1 MRRHGIPLVSLP
13 FLLLLPSACGNGGD
27 GEVIHA
33 RASRA
38 EDERGSQN
46 LLPPQLPRSG
56 HDRVREAALA
66 LERGDVAA
74 ANRLILALPEEPEAV
89 RLERTLLRARLLALE
104 GDGVAAVREIEA
116 ARTAWPDQGS
126 VFGAAAELHAMAGR
140 VKSAE
145 DEIRRGLEVAGPT
158 PELTRARGVLALGRP
173 GGARAGLEHLLA
185 ARKEDPGLLFC
196 DRPLAQAHLLLGN
209 AALAAASPLEAMAHA
224 RAGLLLDPVEPE
236 LRALLGDAQAASGDL
251 DAAIAT
257 YEELHAGGRA
267 VRPALES
274 LLLKGAT
281 AALVERNRPLAL
293 QRWVRARE
301 LGVSDEDLGFGA
313 TALRDEAQRE
323 IEQGIAAYA
332 QDDLERAGEAFRRAL
347 VFEPSS
353 LAGRNHLAVV
363 LFRRGEFEAAAR
375 EWRWLLET
383 SRARSVELPEPVH
396 LNLARALRNAGR
408 VTDAREPLE
417 DYLRREPEGEWAAE
431 TLEMLARLPAA
442 DGEDDYR

>member
-1 MRRHGIPLVSLP
+1 M
-13 FLLLLPSACGNGGD
+13 LLLLAGCGNGGGD
-27 GEVIHA
+27 EAVHA
-33 RASRA
+33 RARQPETA
-38 EDERGSQN
+38 KAPREF
-46 LLPPQLPRSG
+46 LPPQIPRS
-56 HDRVREAALA
+56 DSSQVREAARA
-66 LERGDVAA
+66 LERGDLAA
-74 ANRLILALPEEPEAV
+74 ANRLILALPGEPEAV

-116 ARTAWPDQGS
+116 ARAAWPDQAQ
-126 VFGAAAELHAMAGR
+126 VYATAAELHSMAGR

-145 DEIRRGLEVAGPT
+145 DEIRRGLEVAGPM
-158 PELTRARGVLALGRP
+158 PELTRARGVLALGRA

-185 ARKEDPGLLFC
+185 ARKEDPELDFC

-209 AALAAASPLEAMAHA
+209 AALAATSPLEAMAHA
-224 RAGLLLDPVEPE
+224 RAGLLSDPVEPE
-236 LRALLGDAQAASGDL
+236 LRALLGDAQAASGEL

-257 YEELHAGGRA
+257 YEELFAEGRA

-281 AALVERNRPLAL
+281 AALVDGDRPLAL
-293 QRWVRARE
+293 QRWLRARE

-323 IEQGIAAYA
+323 IEQGTAAYA

-347 VFEPSS
+347 VLEPGS

-363 LFRRGEFEAAAR
+363 LFRRGEFDAAAH

-408 VTDAREPLE
+408 LSDAREPLE

-442 DGEDDYR
+442 PTADGGGDYR